1 MIKSLFNYKWY
12 ILVILV
18 LIILEPSI
26 NSMLNFW
33 LQRMFNS
40 VETGTDKMLLIRLM
54 TMGFLLWI
62 LKRVIIYSN
71 GVLKARFICNARQD
85 VKHKMFISFLRM
97 DTANITYDI
106 SSGEY
111 ISLFTNDISLL
122 ETKFY
127 NQVVAVISNI
137 FSIFIMGMS
146 FVALNV
152 QLAVA
157 ILAFGIVSMFI
168 PVFFSKMLNKY
179 NLTFSKK
186 ISEFTQKMKEYL
198 VAYPTIKNYS
208 IEQAISSKFD
218 NINQEVED
226 AKFEAEYSLALAN
239 NAGQLLSWFMQF
251 IGVGLGIMLV
261 SKGEITIGTVIAA
274 QAFASDLAL
283 PLQNII
289 INVNSIRSVKEIVK
303 KLENTVINKT
313 NEKHNF
319 AISEMTECSHATPCD
334 QYDVIYNDLCLE
346 LDGKNIINHFSF
358 NFEYKKKYLI
368 VGANGSGKTTLFKI
382 LKKWYSNYS
391 GQVTI
396 GGKDIKDMPIDTIS
410 QAVSFLNEDVSMFSG
425 TVKENIL
432 LFRNNDQ
439 KRFEKSIKAAQVCL
453 DLEREIID
461 EGRNIS
467 SGEQRRIEIARSLI
481 AYVNVLIFDE
491 VVSTLDIETA
501 YDIEQLALN
510 FQDKTVIFI
519 SHNFSGKLIEK
530 YDEILVMKNGS
541 LLAHGNYEY
550 LIDNC
555 EYFKKI
561 CSIKFKDKT
570 TQ

>member
-1 MIKSLFNYKWY
+1 M
-12 ILVILV
+12 LV
-18 LIILEPSI
+18 LIILEPSV

-40 VETGTDKMLLIRLM
+40 VEEGTDKMLLIRLI

-62 LKRVIIYSN
+62 LKRVIIYTN

-85 VKHKMFISFLRM
+85 IKHKMFISILKM
-97 DTANITYDI
+97 DTANIAYDI

-111 ISLFTNDISLL
+111 ISMVTNDISLL
-122 ETKFY
+122 ETKLY
-127 NQVVAVISNI
+127 NQVVGVISNV
-137 FSIFIMGMS
+137 FSIFIMGLS

-157 ILAFGIVSMFI
+157 ILAFGVVSMFI
-168 PVFFSKMLNKY
+168 PAFFSKMLNKY

-208 IEQAISSKFD
+208 IEEVISNKFD
-218 NINQEVED
+218 NINQEVEE

-251 IGVGLGIMLV
+251 IGVGLGIILV
-261 SKGEITIGTVIAA
+261 SKGKITIGTVISA

-289 INVNSIRSVKEIVK
+289 INVNSIRSVKEIAK
-303 KLENTVINKT
+303 KIENNVINKT
-313 NEKHNF
+313 NEKQDF
-319 AISEMTECSHATPCD
+319 DISGMTDYSHATLYN
-334 QYDVIYNDLCLE
+334 QYDVIYNDLSLE

-358 NFEYKKKYLI
+358 KFEHKKKYLI
-368 VGANGSGKTTLFKI
+368 VGANGSGKTTIFKI
-382 LKKWYSNYS
+382 LKKWYKNYS
-391 GQVTI
+391 GKVTI
-396 GGKDIKDMPIDTIS
+396 GGRDIKDMPTDSIS
-410 QAVSFLNEDVSMFSG
+410 QIVSFLNEDVSMFSG

-432 LFRNNDQ
+432 IFRNANQ
-439 KRFEKSIKAAQVCL
+439 KCFEKSIEDAHVCL
-453 DLEREIID
+453 DLERKIID

-467 SGEQRRIEIARSLI
+467 SGEQRRIEIARSLV
-481 AYVNVLIFDE
+481 AHVKVLIFDE

-501 YDIEQLALN
+501 YDIENLALN

-530 YDEILVMKNGS
+530 YDEILVMRNGR
-541 LLAHGNYEY
+541 LLAHGSYKY

-561 CSIKFKDKT
+561 CNIKFGDKMNHLSESEPHGSDSGI
-570 TQ
+570 

>member
-12 ILVILV
+12 ILAILA

-26 NSMLNFW
+26 NSVLNFW
-33 LQRMFNS
+33 LQRIFNS

-54 TMGFLLWI
+54 TVGFLLWI
-62 LKRVIIYSN
+62 LKRVIIYSS

-85 VKHKMFISFLRM
+85 VKHKMFLSFLRK

-127 NQVVAVISNI
+127 NQVVAVISNV

-146 FVALNV
+146 FITLNV

-157 ILAFGIVSMFI
+157 ILAFGVVSMFI

-186 ISEFTQKMKEYL
+186 ISKFTQKMKEYL

-208 IEQAISSKFD
+208 IEQVISSKFD

-251 IGVGLGIMLV
+251 MSVGLGIMLV
-261 SKGEITIGTVIAA
+261 SKGKITLGTVIAA

-289 INVNSIRSVKEIVK
+289 INVNSIRSVKDIVK
-303 KLENTVINKT
+303 KIENTVINNTK
-313 NEKHNF
+313 EKHNF
-319 AISEMTECSHATPCD
+319 AVSKMTEYSQTTFGN

-346 LDGKNIINHFSF
+346 LDGKNIIDHFSF
-358 NFEYKKKYLI
+358 KFEHKKKYLI
-368 VGANGSGKTTLFKI
+368 VGANGSGKTTIFKI
-382 LKKWYSNYS
+382 LKKWYKNYS
-391 GQVTI
+391 GQITI
-396 GGKDIKDMPIDTIS
+396 GGVDIKDMQIDSIS
-410 QAVSFLNEDVSMFSG
+410 RIVSFLNEDVSMFSG
-425 TVKENIL
+425 TIKENIL
-432 LFRNNDQ
+432 LFRNINQ
-439 KRFEKSIKAAQVCL
+439 ESFEKSIKSAQVCL
-453 DLEREIID
+453 NLERDIID

-467 SGEQRRIEIARSLI
+467 SGEQRRIEIARSLV
-481 AYVNVLIFDE
+481 ADVNVLIFDE

-501 YDIEQLALN
+501 YDIEELALN
-510 FQDKTVIFI
+510 FKDKTVIFI

-530 YDEILVMKNGS
+530 YDEILVMKNGR
-541 LLAHGNYEY
+541 LLAHGSFEY
-550 LIDNC
+550 LIDSC

-561 CSIKFKDKT
+561 CNIKFRDKT